1 MRLTRR
7 EFLEISAGAVAL
19 AGIGLTG
26 LRIARGNI
34 YFNDFRA
41 LPGMHLVLKLNV
53 PKPEKSRVYLAA
65 RAEGRE
71 GVLASMT
78 GASDLEIEVPMI
90 ETDEEIY
97 ELYAVVETESGRL
110 KSECVEV
117 LAQPYMFGL

>member
-19 AGIGLTG
+19 AGIGLVG
-26 LRIARGNI
+26 LEIARGNI
-34 YFNDFRA
+34 HFNDFRA
-41 LPGMHLVLKLNV
+41 LPGMHLVLNLDV
-53 PKPEKSRVYLAA
+53 PKPEKARVYLVA

-71 GVLASMT
+71 GVVASLP
-78 GASDLEIEVPMI
+78 GASDIEIEVPMI
-90 ETDEEIY
+90 ETDEESF
-97 ELYAVVETESGRL
+97 ELYAVAETDFGRI

>member
-19 AGIGLTG
+19 SGIGFAG
-26 LRIARGNI
+26 LEIARGNI

-41 LPGMHLVLKLNV
+41 LPGMHLILKLDV
-53 PKPEKSRVYLAA
+53 PNPENSRVHIVA

-71 GVLASMT
+71 GVLSSVS
-78 GASDLEIEVPMI
+78 GASELEIEVPMI
-90 ETDEEIY
+90 ETSEESF
-97 ELYAVVETESGRL
+97 ELYAVAETEFGRVT
-110 KSECVEV
+110 SECVEV

>member
-7 EFLEISAGAVAL
+7 EFLELSAGAVAL

-26 LRIARGNI
+26 LGFARGNI

-41 LPGMHLVLKLNV
+41 LPGMHLVLKLDV
-53 PKPEKSRVYLAA
+53 PNPESSRVYIVAKS
-65 RAEGRE
+65 EGLD
-71 GVLASMT
+71 GVLASFA
-78 GASDLEIEVPMI
+78 GARELEIEVPMI
-90 ETDEEIY
+90 ETDEESY
-97 ELYAVVETESGRL
+97 ELYAVAETNCGRV